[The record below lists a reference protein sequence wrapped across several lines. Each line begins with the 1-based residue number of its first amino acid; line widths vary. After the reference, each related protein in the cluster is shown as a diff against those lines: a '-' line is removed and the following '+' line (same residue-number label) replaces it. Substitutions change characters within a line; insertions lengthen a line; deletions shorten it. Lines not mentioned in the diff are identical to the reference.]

1 MLLGGLGG
9 FCLGLISCSF
19 VVVLLSSSVLA
30 LQTGGEVNPTPESSL
45 QTVWAT
51 ELGNKQGFCLSCR
64 NQICQ
69 FKNAS

>member
-19 VVVLLSSSVLA
+19 VVVLLSNSVLA

-45 QTVWAT
+45 QTV
-51 ELGNKQGFCLSCR
+51 
-64 NQICQ
+64 
-69 FKNAS
+69 

>member
-45 QTVWAT
+45 QTV
-51 ELGNKQGFCLSCR
+51 
-64 NQICQ
+64 
-69 FKNAS
+69 